1 MYPLTNT
8 FEFEYK
14 YKYPYLYFSGY
25 RYRIFGIYFHISI
38 PNQNPLEKWNLE
50 PIVVGWGA
58 DLSGLLRTYMRTQS
72 RFFSTWDKWQPESNS
87 NSPHPKLS
95 LLFFLAKTE
104 KIFSNSSHLRLPF
117 ISSWEKPTPCAHI
130 WAQQS
135 ARASFRIR
143 RGGRL

>member
-58 DLSGLLRTYMRTQS
+58 DLLGLLRTYMRTQS

-95 LLFFLAKTE
+95 LLFFWQKQ
-104 KIFSNSSHLRLPF
+104 KKSSPTVPISGCHLSQVGKNRLRAR
-117 ISSWEKPTPCAHI
+117 IYERSSP
-130 WAQQS
+130 
-135 ARASFRIR
+135 RRI
-143 RGGRL
+143 LPY